1 MKVKL
6 IVILLSSLFISCSDE
21 NVSKI
26 TLQEF
31 ENILIQS
38 VHTSTEQ
45 YSTIEKEVMLNLR
58 EPQRKK
64 YRFLGANIEKQ
75 KDGYYLFQTKLDSL
89 LTRIKTSD
97 FDFEKKV
104 ETLNQFQNI
113 LDRVDSTNLN
123 LFKTEMTE
131 NYKIVGLRKNELE
144 QRIKNSKSDLELL
157 SKSIDPKVSDDI
169 SSDLIF
175 LLKLKM
181 FNFAVNERI
190 NFFGQ
195 LYMELVGGNSG
206 CNWTIYLPMVF
217 PKKTSIKQGE
227 YFEAEIFVGTIHHAY
242 YEETFGAII
251 VNNTD
256 TLNIDKKTGKT
267 LLKIK
272 ANKRGDYNLKLGA
285 RVSNDLTGEVSGG
298 DIIYNYHVD

>member
-6 IVILLSSLFISCSDE
+6 VLILLSSLFISFSDE

-75 KDGYYLFQTKLDSL
+75 KEEYYLFQTKLDSL

-104 ETLNQFQNI
+104 EILNHFQNI
-113 LDRVDSTNLN
+113 LDRVDSTKLN

-131 NYKIVGLRKNELE
+131 NYKIVDLRKNELE

-206 CNWTIYLPMVF
+206 CNWTIYLPMVSS
-217 PKKTSIKQGE
+217 KKTPIKQGE

-242 YEETFGAII
+242 NEETFGAII

-285 RVSNDLTGEVSGG
+285 RVSNDLTGEISGG